1 MNAKTLI
8 ELLRLDPPSNHRITK
23 LEVLLDRGPSTPAEI
38 AAEAGCKP
46 PNVLSVFY
54 RLERYGI
61 VSSEP
66 TPSPSPNGGPTLIW
80 SATKAYGTKDEQLIA
95 LMKLCPKTRRTMQQ
109 IELLFYRP
117 MTAFEIAPE
126 LGISKQMTRMRC
138 QRMFKAGILG
148 TKIDNAI
155 TYYVNHKDAV
165 RPVITKPRISSR
177 AEKLALGAWV

>member
-54 RLERYGI
+54 RLARYGI

-66 TPSPSPNGGPTLIW
+66 APSPSPRGGPTSIW
-80 SATKAYGTKDEQLIA
+80 TAAEVSGTKDEQLVM
-95 LMKLCPKTRRTMQQ
+95 LMNRCPQTQRTMQT
-109 IELLFYRP
+109 IELLFYQP

-126 LGISKQMTRMRC
+126 LGISKQMTHLRCHRMSA
-138 QRMFKAGILG
+138 AGILDAQI
-148 TKIDNAI
+148 KNAI

-165 RPVITKPRISSR
+165 KPVTKPRISQR
-177 AEKLALGAWV
+177 ANKLALGAWV

>member
-1 MNAKTLI
+1 MKAETLI

-38 AAEAGCKP
+38 AEEAGCRP

-54 RLERYGI
+54 RLARYGI

-66 TPSPSPNGGPTLIW
+66 TPSLSPRGRPTSIW
-80 SATKAYGTKDEQLIA
+80 TAADANGTKDEQLVM
-95 LMKLCPKTRRTMQQ
+95 LMNRCPQTQRTMQQ

-126 LGISKQMTRMRC
+126 LGISKQMTHLRC

-165 RPVITKPRISSR
+165 KPVITNPRISQR
-177 AEKLALGAWV
+177 ANKIALGAWV